1 MIVNGNGD
9 FCCCC
14 LCLVFLGKKY
24 HVIRHF
30 LVHQEENE
38 TFFLQ
43 LKRTV
48 SAVWHRLQLKLSLGV
63 ENDIKKIVILPFFF
77 SLMRTAFIAVISKS
91 WRMTCSLGDYVL
103 KTWTKWGLESFI
115 IHIRHVKCIF
125 SCKINVYVTRIRLH
139 KITQKWFQ
147 SIYFTV
153 FSCSSKLKQIF
164 FWGCMKSIFEIVCK
178 GYEEIFSEIGGRQ
191 YDNSATHSAFQAN
204 QNFHLGCSM
213 FQP

>member
-1 MIVNGNGD
+1 MR
-9 FCCCC
+9 
-14 LCLVFLGKKY
+14 L
-24 HVIRHF
+24 
-30 LVHQEENE
+30 
-38 TFFLQ
+38 FFLQ

-77 SLMRTAFIAVISKS
+77 SLMRQAFIAVISKS

-139 KITQKWFQ
+139 KITQNGFYGMFFKIEPNILRAWINWQ
-147 SIYFTV
+147 KVVTV
-153 FSCSSKLKQIF
+153 F
-164 FWGCMKSIFEIVCK
+164 EIHVK
-178 GYEEIFSEIGGRQ
+178 YLILHGWYSG
-191 YDNSATHSAFQAN
+191 
-204 QNFHLGCSM
+204 
-213 FQP
+213 

>member
-1 MIVNGNGD
+1 MTS
-9 FCCCC
+9 
-14 LCLVFLGKKY
+14 
-24 HVIRHF
+24 R
-30 LVHQEENE
+30 
-38 TFFLQ
+38 
-43 LKRTV
+43 
-48 SAVWHRLQLKLSLGV
+48 KLSFCL
-63 ENDIKKIVILPFFF
+63 FFF
-77 SLMRTAFIAVISKS
+77 SLMRQAFIAVISKS

>member
-1 MIVNGNGD
+1 MR
-9 FCCCC
+9 
-14 LCLVFLGKKY
+14 L
-24 HVIRHF
+24 
-30 LVHQEENE
+30 
-38 TFFLQ
+38 FFLQ

-77 SLMRTAFIAVISKS
+77 SLMRQAFIAVISKS

-153 FSCSSKLKQIF
+153 FSCSSKLKQIY

-178 GYEEIFSEIGGRQ
+178 GYEEIFSEIGGGQ
-191 YDNSATHSAFQAN
+191 YDNSATHSAFQPN

>member
-77 SLMRTAFIAVISKS
+77 FSLMRQAFIAVISKS

-153 FSCSSKLKQIF
+153 FMLFKIEANIF
-164 FWGCMKSIFEIVCK
+164 LGLHEINFW
-178 GYEEIFSEIGGRQ
+178 
-191 YDNSATHSAFQAN
+191 NS
-204 QNFHLGCSM
+204 M
-213 FQP
+213 